1 MSLTPLPIGYWRANA
16 TVFVLGSIAFACL
29 GILFMAIGLAFLPE
43 LLAAA
48 LSSVFVTIVSFADS
62 RVASAVIGIVAAIAT
77 FVGAVFATRWLLA
90 WPRILKASE
99 VPAGYVVLP
108 ADVHVVGGG
117 PRSLGMASISYVD
130 PAGTARHVRDI
141 PTGASTGS
149 DFCVLVDPAR
159 SERPIRYYDSFE
171 PRG

>member
-1 MSLTPLPIGYWRANA
+1 M
-16 TVFVLGSIAFACL
+16 FVLGSIA
-29 GILFMAIGLAFLPE
+29 
-43 LLAAA
+43 
-48 LSSVFVTIVSFADS
+48 FADS
-62 RVASAVIGIVAAIAT
+62 RVASAVIGIVGAIAT

-90 WPRILKASE
+90 WPRMLKASE

>member
-1 MSLTPLPIGYWRANA
+1 MSEKVGYWRANTTA
-16 TVFVLGSIAFACL
+16 LVLMAIAFVCL
-29 GILFMAIGLAFLPE
+29 GILFTAIGLAFLPE
-43 LLAAA
+43 LW
-48 LSSVFVTIVSFADS
+48 
-62 RVASAVIGIVAAIAT
+62 ASAVIGIVAAIAT

-141 PTGASTGS
+141 ATGASTGS

-159 SERPIRYYDSFE
+159 SARPIRYYDSFE
-171 PRG
+171 QRA